1 MEKVMGGVLSKEIF
15 TVTDLQGP
23 LADKQISDL
32 VNLIKVDRDLKQ
44 GYIAFV
50 HILLETYP
58 VMWVGIALLVKIAL

>member
-1 MEKVMGGVLSKEIF
+1 MGGVLSKEIF
-15 TVTDLQGP
+15 TVTDQGP

-58 VMWVGIALLVKIAL
+58 VMWVGMALLVKMAL